1 MRGEKQCKL
10 GTVDGHVENF
20 SDDLLKQILGVEL
33 TNEMQDLLVA
43 PVTRKEIKD
52 VLFSKNAFSPPRISA
67 SSFLSVSLEILETSL
82 SYCNN

>member
-1 MRGEKQCKL
+1 MRGEKQCKFFTEQL

-43 PVTRKEIKD
+43 PVTP
-52 VLFSKNAFSPPRISA
+52 FSPPRISA